1 MMAMLVVLASSCFAG
16 TCGDPEFVPLIA
28 PDSLRGWVP
37 VNCGPATFS
46 LRQAEDGTPFI
57 HCTGQPTGL
66 LRTERQYENFIL
78 ELEWMHE
85 LPAGNAGLFVWSD
98 TLPALG
104 VPFSRSIEVQV
115 MLTPDNHDEQGRLLY
130 TGQGDVFSIW
140 GAKMT
145 PLRPH
150 PAGWERCLPSERR
163 TKGAGEWNHYRV
175 VCDRGSLRLSI
186 NGAEVSGGDN
196 ITPRR
201 GVICLESEGTPV
213 RFRNIR
219 IAELPPTTPAL
230 SPEQCASFIEGFRSI
245 QAGPGLA
252 GWLPSEG
259 WAAQDSQMHAVDGS
273 GALAT
278 PTSFGDYDLQFDWK
292 WTGTPVERAL
302 QVFTAT
308 GREAHGR
315 EGALQ
320 TATVPDAGSRGVL
333 LRGDARGAVALWCNP
348 CGSGCLTGVR
358 GDRALSAEQRAAAM
372 PAARKDAIIGS
383 WNRTLISVRGTRVS
397 VTMNGAEVV
406 RNAAVPGLAGHG
418 PIVLDGGAGAIA
430 FANVMV
436 REVNP

>member
-1 MMAMLVVLASSCFAG
+1 MLAEIALLAASLCAG
-16 TCGDPEFVPLIA
+16 NPEFVPLIA
-28 PDSLRGWVP
+28 RDSLAGWVR
-37 VNCGPATFS
+37 VNCAEDTFS
-46 LRQAEDGTPFI
+46 LRHADDGSPYI
-57 HCTGQPTGL
+57 QCTGQPTGL

-115 MLTPDNHDEQGRLLY
+115 MLTPDNHDDQGRLLY

-150 PAGWERCLPSERR
+150 PAGWERCLPAERR

-175 VCDRGSLRLSI
+175 VCDHGSLRLSI

-196 ITPRR
+196 ITPCR

-230 SPEQCASFIEGFRSI
+230 SPEQCASFIEGFHSI
-245 QAGPGLA
+245 QAGA
-252 GWLPSEG
+252 EFTGWTKADG
-259 WAAQDSQMHAVDGS
+259 WSVADAQMQAADGS

-278 PTSFGDYDLQFDWK
+278 PASYTDFDLQFDWK
-292 WTGTPVERAL
+292 WTGAPVDRAL
-302 QVFTAT
+302 QVYTAV

-320 TATVPDAGSRGVL
+320 TATVPDAGSRAVL

-358 GDRALSAEQRAAAM
+358 GDRALTQEQRAAAM
-372 PAARKDAIIGS
+372 PGARKDAAIGS
-383 WNRTLISVRGTRVS
+383 WNRTLISVRGDAVS
-397 VTMNGAEVV
+397 VTINGSEVV
-406 RNAAVPGLAGHG
+406 RSAHAPGLAASG
-418 PIVLDGGAGAIA
+418 PIVLAGGAGSIA
-430 FANVMV
+430 YANVMV
-436 REVNP
+436 REVAP